1 MNEQTIGDLIKS
13 LALLKAEKK
22 RLDTDLELIESR
34 ISHIESVIMNALEAD
49 GINES
54 ASTYGK
60 VTRSVHVYPKLEGW
74 DLLEAHIFATQ
85 SLVLLE
91 KRIAVTPY
99 REMLTLRREVPGV
112 IPYEKRK
119 LTFRPMNNED

>member
-13 LALLKAEKK
+13 LALLKA
-22 RLDTDLELIESR
+22 
-34 ISHIESVIMNALEAD
+34 
-49 GINES
+49 
-54 ASTYGK
+54 GK